1 MNSIFL
7 LSENNFPIKEVHFNL
22 WMVGDDPFIDIGLKL
37 GKRQKLLLYL
47 PWEDA
52 CVEDLYETIKDQ
64 DVLNA
69 IFNQHI
75 KLSTK
80 DDDSYLTISRNNEKF
95 DIVRACL
102 NKKKLEIEN
111 TTHNNRYTQFVIEAN
126 SQAENI
132 DVAYVRLRARG
143 FENNVFC
150 TEKKIG
156 RLISPFREIT
166 EAIDFRINE
175 LRTLKPSNSEIRQ
188 KFTTTPKIEIL
199 HFFLVKDFGEIN
211 SLNSPNYDRCREF
224 EDKAWDKYLPSRNVT
239 KGAKLAYHWKKN
251 RIEEREHFSILAIFK
266 KKDTYW
272 KSILSY
278 FLALVFL
285 NILSAKLFLHL
296 FSS

>member
-102 NKKKLEIEN
+102 NKKKLEI
-111 TTHNNRYTQFVIEAN
+111 R
-126 SQAENI
+126 
-132 DVAYVRLRARG
+132 
-143 FENNVFC
+143 
-150 TEKKIG
+150 
-156 RLISPFREIT
+156 
-166 EAIDFRINE
+166 
-175 LRTLKPSNSEIRQ
+175 
-188 KFTTTPKIEIL
+188 
-199 HFFLVKDFGEIN
+199 
-211 SLNSPNYDRCREF
+211 
-224 EDKAWDKYLPSRNVT
+224 RN
-239 KGAKLAYHWKKN
+239 KN
-251 RIEEREHFSILAIFK
+251 
-266 KKDTYW
+266 
-272 KSILSY
+272 
-278 FLALVFL
+278 
-285 NILSAKLFLHL
+285 
-296 FSS
+296 